1 MTQYI
6 VSARKYRPT
15 TFDSVVGQQSLTTT
29 LKNAIATGKL
39 AHAYLFCGPRG
50 VGKTT
55 CARIFAKTINC
66 LTPLENGEACNHCES
81 CQAFNEGRSYN
92 IHELDAASNNS
103 VEDIRGLMEQVMM
116 PPQVGRYKVFI
127 IDEVHMLSTAAFNAF
142 LKTLE
147 EPPAHAIFILATTEK
162 HKILPTI
169 LSRCQI
175 YDFKRMEVADIVA
188 HLERVAKAEGISYE
202 PEALGVIARKADGG
216 MRDAMSI
223 FDQVTSYAEGNITY
237 RKVIE
242 DLNVLDYDYYFKATD
257 LLLEHNI
264 PALLV
269 LLDDILSRGF
279 QTGHFIS
286 GLAAHFRDLLVSRD
300 AQTLPLL
307 EASSAE
313 GERYREQAAR
323 CRPSFIYKALRLCNQ
338 CDINHR
344 TTSNKRLLVEIT
356 LIEIAQCEDET
367 EACGHRPTQ
376 QLKPIFNRS
385 QEATATAGPSVQT
398 PVQQTQP
405 SQAVTPTA
413 TSVASAPIPKPQ
425 PIQPAR
431 PARPSGISTIS
442 IRLGE
447 APQADNAT
455 VQASPT
461 QTEAQPATP
470 MAPAAI
476 EAQPF
481 TDEELTL
488 EWRRFAAALP
498 EEQRATSGRMQN
510 ITPRLADEW
519 TVEVPV
525 ENEQVVNFMKPFEQA
540 IVAHLRSN
548 LHNGHIRLKFN
559 VVAMAP
565 GEKVYSRREQ
575 LEQIIARH
583 PAIGQLVSTFQLE
596 FD

>member
-323 CRPSFIYKALRLCNQ
+323 CRPSFLYKALRLCNQ

-344 TTSNKRLLVEIT
+344 TTSSKRLLVEIT
-356 LIEIAQCEDET
+356 LIEIAQCEDDS

-376 QLKPIFNRS
+376 QLKPIFNDIK
-385 QEATATAGPSVQT
+385 AAAAPA
-398 PVQQTQP
+398 PVQEQIPVQP
-405 SQAVTPTA
+405 SQPSHTTPQAATPAPPAPTPT
-413 TSVASAPIPKPQ
+413 P
-425 PIQPAR
+425 R
-431 PARPSGISTIS
+431 PAQSVTAHRPVGIQTIS
-442 IRLGE
+442 IRPMGKAKPE
-447 APQADNAT
+447 PTSTPPSSTSAD
-455 VQASPT
+455 ASV
-461 QTEAQPATP
+461 
-470 MAPAAI
+470 AALQVASTI
-476 EAQPF
+476 EERAF
-481 TDEELTL
+481 TNEDLTL

-510 ITPRLADEW
+510 ITPRLSNGW

-525 ENEQVVNFMKPFEQA
+525 ENEQVVRFMKPFEQA
-540 IVAHLRSN
+540 ILAHLQTA
-548 LHNGHIRLKFN
+548 LHNSRITLKFN
-559 VVAMAP
+559 VVATAP
-565 GEKVYSRREQ
+565 SAKVYSRREQ
-575 LEQIIARH
+575 LEQIIAHH
-583 PAIGQLVSTFQLE
+583 PAIGQLVSTFNLE

>member
-1 MTQYI
+1 
-6 VSARKYRPT
+6 
-15 TFDSVVGQQSLTTT
+15 
-29 LKNAIATGKL
+29 
-39 AHAYLFCGPRG
+39 
-50 VGKTT
+50 
-55 CARIFAKTINC
+55 
-66 LTPLENGEACNHCES
+66 
-81 CQAFNEGRSYN
+81 
-92 IHELDAASNNS
+92 
-103 VEDIRGLMEQVMM
+103 MEQVMM

-323 CRPSFIYKALRLCNQ
+323 CRPSFLYKALRLCNQ

-367 EACGHRPTQ
+367 EACGPRPTQ

-385 QEATATAGPSVQT
+385 QEAAATAGPSVQT

-405 SQAVTPTA
+405 SQAVTPAT
-413 TSVASAPIPKPQ
+413 TSVASAPMPKPQ
-425 PIQPAR
+425 PVQPAR

-447 APQADNAT
+447 TPQADNAT

-461 QTEAQPATP
+461 QAEAQPATP

-498 EEQRATSGRMQN
+498 EEHRAISGRMQN

-559 VVAMAP
+559 VVATAP

>member
-188 HLERVAKAEGISYE
+188 HLERVAQAEGISYE

-323 CRPSFIYKALRLCNQ
+323 CRPSFLYKALRLCNQ

-344 TTSNKRLLVEIT
+344 TTSSKRLLVEIT
-356 LIEIAQCEDET
+356 LIEIAQCEEDA
-367 EACGHRPTQ
+367 EACGPSPTQ
-376 QLKPIFNRS
+376 QLKPIFNHS
-385 QEATATAGPSVQT
+385 KTATAPAQVQVQT
-398 PVQQTQP
+398 PVKPAQSAHT
-405 SQAVTPTA
+405 TPQVA
-413 TSVASAPIPKPQ
+413 TPATPAPAPKPQ
-425 PIQPAR
+425 LAKPVTAHRPTGIQ
-431 PARPSGISTIS
+431 TIS
-442 IRLGE
+442 IRPVGTAKPE
-447 APQADNAT
+447 TTSTPTAP
-455 VQASPT
+455 ASANTSAAAPHIV
-461 QTEAQPATP
+461 PATEER
-470 MAPAAI
+470 A
-476 EAQPF
+476 F
-481 TDEELTL
+481 TNEDLVL

-510 ITPRLADEW
+510 ITPRLTNDW
-519 TVEVPV
+519 TVEVSV
-525 ENEQVVNFMKPFEQA
+525 ENEQVVRFMKPFEQA
-540 IVAHLRSN
+540 ILAHLQSA
-548 LHNGHIRLKFN
+548 LHNGHITLSFN
-559 VVAMAP
+559 VLASAP
-565 GEKVYSRREQ
+565 GAKVYSRREQ

-583 PAIGQLVSTFQLE
+583 PDIGQLVSTFHLE

>member
-323 CRPSFIYKALRLCNQ
+323 CRPSFLYKALRLCNQ

-344 TTSNKRLLVEIT
+344 TTSSKRLLVEIT
-356 LIEIAQCEDET
+356 LIEIAQCEDDS
-367 EACGHRPTQ
+367 EACGHSPTQ
-376 QLKPIFNRS
+376 QLKPIFNHIKAAAAPAPV
-385 QEATATAGPSVQT
+385 QEQT
-398 PVQQTQP
+398 PVQPSQP
-405 SQAVTPTA
+405 SHTTPQAATPAPPAPTPT
-413 TSVASAPIPKPQ
+413 P
-425 PIQPAR
+425 R
-431 PARPSGISTIS
+431 PAQSVTAHRPVGIQTIS
-442 IRLGE
+442 IRPMGKAKPE
-447 APQADNAT
+447 PTSTPPSSTSADASVAAPQ
-455 VQASPT
+455 VAST
-461 QTEAQPATP
+461 
-470 MAPAAI
+470 I
-476 EAQPF
+476 EERAF
-481 TDEELTL
+481 TKEDLTL

-510 ITPRLADEW
+510 ITPRLSNGW

-525 ENEQVVNFMKPFEQA
+525 ENEQVVRFMKPFEQA
-540 IVAHLRSN
+540 ILAHLQTA
-548 LHNGHIRLKFN
+548 LHNSRITLKFN
-559 VVAMAP
+559 VVATAP
-565 GEKVYSRREQ
+565 SAKVYSRREQ
-575 LEQIIARH
+575 LEQIIAHH
-583 PAIGQLVSTFQLE
+583 PAIGQLVSTFNLE

>member
-323 CRPSFIYKALRLCNQ
+323 CRPSFLYKALRLCNQ

-344 TTSNKRLLVEIT
+344 TTSSKRLLVEIT
-356 LIEIAQCEDET
+356 LIEIAQCEDDT
-367 EACGHRPTQ
+367 EACGPRPTQ
-376 QLKPIFNRS
+376 QLKPIFNHVK
-385 QEATATAGPSVQT
+385 EAAATVQT
-398 PVQQTQP
+398 PVQAQQKQTQP
-405 SQAVTPTA
+405 STSNTPAA
-413 TSVASAPIPKPQ
+413 TPVSPAPAPKPQ
-425 PIQPAR
+425 PTPTYSAHRPVGIQ
-431 PARPSGISTIS
+431 TIS
-442 IRLGE
+442 IRLGD
-447 APQADNAT
+447 ARKADNASAPAPST
-455 VQASPT
+455 PAKASVST
-461 QTEAQPATP
+461 STATP
-470 MAPAAI
+470 TT
-476 EAQPF
+476 EERSF
-481 TDEELTL
+481 TDEDLAL
-488 EWRRFAAALP
+488 EWRRFAVALP
-498 EEQRATSGRMQN
+498 EEHRAISGRMQN
-510 ITPRLADEW
+510 ITPRLAGEW
-519 TVEVPV
+519 IVEVPV
-525 ENEQVVNFMKPFEQA
+525 ENEQVVRFMKPFEQA
-540 IVAHLRSN
+540 IVAHLQSA
-548 LHNGHIRLKFN
+548 LHNGRITLRFN
-559 VVAMAP
+559 VVATAP
-565 GEKVYSRREQ
+565 SEKAYSRREQ

-583 PAIGQLVSTFQLE
+583 PAVGQLVTTFHLE

>member
-323 CRPSFIYKALRLCNQ
+323 CRPSFLYKALRLCNQ

-344 TTSNKRLLVEIT
+344 TTSSKRLLVEIT
-356 LIEIAQCEDET
+356 LIEIAQCEDDS

-376 QLKPIFNRS
+376 QLKPIFNHIKAAAAPAPV
-385 QEATATAGPSVQT
+385 QEQT
-398 PVQQTQP
+398 PVRPSQP
-405 SQAVTPTA
+405 SHTTPQAATPASPAPTPT
-413 TSVASAPIPKPQ
+413 P
-425 PIQPAR
+425 R
-431 PARPSGISTIS
+431 PAQSVTAHRPVGIQTIS
-442 IRLGE
+442 IRPMGKAKPE
-447 APQADNAT
+447 PTSTPPSSTSADASVAAPQ
-455 VQASPT
+455 VAST
-461 QTEAQPATP
+461 
-470 MAPAAI
+470 I
-476 EAQPF
+476 EERAF
-481 TDEELTL
+481 TNEDLTL

-510 ITPRLADEW
+510 ITPRLSNGWA
-519 TVEVPV
+519 VEVPV
-525 ENEQVVNFMKPFEQA
+525 ENEQVVRFMKPFEQA
-540 IVAHLRSN
+540 ILAHLQTA
-548 LHNGHIRLKFN
+548 LHNSRITLKFN
-559 VVAMAP
+559 VVATAP
-565 GEKVYSRREQ
+565 SAKVYSRREQ
-575 LEQIIARH
+575 LEQIIAHH
-583 PAIGQLVSTFQLE
+583 PAIGQLVSTFNLE